1 MKNVVKLKVEKDS
14 WKKAQDDAFVKLNKK
29 AKIDGF
35 RPGKAPRSVF
45 EKKYG
50 KQDILYE
57 AADKFINDKYR
68 EILSDDKLFPIVEPK
83 VDVKKLDDDSLEV
96 EFIIITEP
104 KVKLGEYKNLG
115 VKKKE
120 AKVSKDEIEHELSH
134 LLERYAE
141 IAEKDGKVENGN
153 IAIIDFKGLK
163 DGVAF
168 DGGTAEN
175 YELEIGS
182 NTFIPGFEEGIIGM
196 KKGEEKDLN
205 LTFPK
210 DYASEELRGQKVVFK
225 VKVNEVKERIVPE
238 FNEEFFED
246 LAMPEVNN
254 EEDLRKT
261 LKDQIKAHKE
271 YHLENE
277 FIDELLEKASAN
289 MEIEIDEEIV
299 EAEVHY
305 MYEDFLQKLKMQGIT
320 EELYLKYANTTKEKI
335 EESMK
340 EEANKRVKYRYLLK
354 EIIKKEKIKVSDKEA
369 EKEIEDMAKHYNVDK
384 EEVLKEIG
392 NIEYLKNDMAMKKA
406 LDVLKENN

>member
-141 IAEKDGKVENGN
+141 IAEKDGEVENGN

-238 FNEEFFED
+238 LNKEFFED

-261 LKDQIKAHKE
+261 LKEQIKAHKE

-299 EAEVHY
+299 DAEVHY

>member
-68 EILSDDKLFPIVEPK
+68 EILFDDKLFPIVEPK

-141 IAEKDGKVENGN
+141 IAEKDGEVENGN

-168 DGGTAEN
+168 NGGTAEN

-238 FNEEFFED
+238 LNEEFFED

-261 LKDQIKAHKE
+261 LKEQIKAHKE

-299 EAEVHY
+299 DAEVHY

-392 NIEYLKNDMAMKKA
+392 NVEYLKNDMAMKKA

>member
-68 EILSDDKLFPIVEPK
+68 EILFDDKLFPIVEPK

-141 IAEKDGKVENGN
+141 IAEKDGEVENGN

-238 FNEEFFED
+238 LNEEFFED

-261 LKDQIKAHKE
+261 LKEQIKAHKE

-299 EAEVHY
+299 DAEVHY

-392 NIEYLKNDMAMKKA
+392 NVEYLKNDMAMKKA

>member
-141 IAEKDGKVENGN
+141 IAEKDGEVENGN

-238 FNEEFFED
+238 LNEEFFED

-261 LKDQIKAHKE
+261 LKEQIKAHKE

-299 EAEVHY
+299 DAEVHY

-392 NIEYLKNDMAMKKA
+392 NVEYLKNDMAMKKA

>member
-238 FNEEFFED
+238 LNEEFFED

-299 EAEVHY
+299 DAEVHY

>member
-141 IAEKDGKVENGN
+141 IAEKDGEVENGN

-168 DGGTAEN
+168 NGGTAEN

-238 FNEEFFED
+238 LNEEFFED

-261 LKDQIKAHKE
+261 LKEQIKAHKE

-299 EAEVHY
+299 DAEVHY

>member
-141 IAEKDGKVENGN
+141 IAEKDGEVENGN

-210 DYASEELRGQKVVFK
+210 DYASEELRGQKVIFK

-238 FNEEFFED
+238 LNEEFFED

-261 LKDQIKAHKE
+261 LKEQIKAHKE

-299 EAEVHY
+299 DAEVHY

-392 NIEYLKNDMAMKKA
+392 NVEYLKNDMAMKKA

>member
-68 EILSDDKLFPIVEPK
+68 EILFDDKLFPIVEPK

-141 IAEKDGKVENGN
+141 IAEKDGEVENGN

-168 DGGTAEN
+168 NGGTAEN

-238 FNEEFFED
+238 LNEEFFED

-261 LKDQIKAHKE
+261 LKEQIKAHKE

-299 EAEVHY
+299 DAEVHY

-320 EELYLKYANTTKEKI
+320 EELYLKYANTTKEKM

>member
-68 EILSDDKLFPIVEPK
+68 EILFDDKLFPIVEPK

-141 IAEKDGKVENGN
+141 IAEKDGEVENGN

-168 DGGTAEN
+168 NGGTAEN

-225 VKVNEVKERIVPE
+225 VKVNEIKERIVPE
-238 FNEEFFED
+238 LNKEFFED

-254 EEDLRKT
+254 EEDLRNIIKEQ
-261 LKDQIKAHKE
+261 LKAHKE

-299 EAEVHY
+299 DAEVHY

>member
-68 EILSDDKLFPIVEPK
+68 EILFDDKLFPIVEPK

-141 IAEKDGKVENGN
+141 IAEKDGEVENGN

-238 FNEEFFED
+238 LNEEFFED

-261 LKDQIKAHKE
+261 LKEQIKAHKE

-299 EAEVHY
+299 DAEVHY

-320 EELYLKYANTTKEKI
+320 EELYLKYANTTKEKM

-392 NIEYLKNDMAMKKA
+392 NVEYLKNDMAMKKA

>member
-238 FNEEFFED
+238 LNEEFFED

-261 LKDQIKAHKE
+261 LKEQIKAHKE

-299 EAEVHY
+299 DAEVHY

>member
-68 EILSDDKLFPIVEPK
+68 EILTDDKLFPIVEPK

-168 DGGTAEN
+168 VGGTAEN

-182 NTFIPGFEEGIIGM
+182 NTFIPGFEKGIIGM

-225 VKVNEVKERIVPE
+225 VKVNEIKERIVPE
-238 FNEEFFED
+238 LNKEFFED

-254 EEDLRKT
+254 EEDLRNIIKEQ
-261 LKDQIKAHKE
+261 LKAHKE

-299 EAEVHY
+299 DAEVHY

-354 EIIKKEKIKVSDKEA
+354 EIIKKEKIKVSDKEV

>member
-261 LKDQIKAHKE
+261 LKEQIKAHKE

-299 EAEVHY
+299 DAEVHY

>member
-238 FNEEFFED
+238 LNKEFFED

-392 NIEYLKNDMAMKKA
+392 NVEYLKNDMAMKKA

>member
-141 IAEKDGKVENGN
+141 IAEKDGEVENGN

-168 DGGTAEN
+168 NGGTAEN

-182 NTFIPGFEEGIIGM
+182 NTFIPGFEKGIIGM

-225 VKVNEVKERIVPE
+225 VKVNEIKERIVPE
-238 FNEEFFED
+238 LNEEFFED

-261 LKDQIKAHKE
+261 LKEQIKAHKE

-299 EAEVHY
+299 DAEVYY

-392 NIEYLKNDMAMKKA
+392 NVEYLKNDMAMKKA

>member
-83 VDVKKLDDDSLEV
+83 VDVKKLDDDILEV

-238 FNEEFFED
+238 LNEEFFED

-261 LKDQIKAHKE
+261 LKEQIKAHKE

-299 EAEVHY
+299 DAEVHY

-392 NIEYLKNDMAMKKA
+392 NVEYLKNDMAMKKA

>member
-261 LKDQIKAHKE
+261 LKEQIKAHKE

-299 EAEVHY
+299 DAEVHY

-392 NIEYLKNDMAMKKA
+392 NVEYLKNDMAMKKA

>member
-225 VKVNEVKERIVPE
+225 VKENEVKERIVPE
-238 FNEEFFED
+238 LNEEFFED

-261 LKDQIKAHKE
+261 LKEQIKAHKE

-299 EAEVHY
+299 DAEVHY

>member
-210 DYASEELRGQKVVFK
+210 DFASEELRGQKVVFK

-238 FNEEFFED
+238 LNEEFFED

-299 EAEVHY
+299 DAEVHY

-320 EELYLKYANTTKEKI
+320 EELYLKYANTTKEKM

-392 NIEYLKNDMAMKKA
+392 NVEYLKNDMAMKKA

>member
-68 EILSDDKLFPIVEPK
+68 EILFDDKLFPIVEPK

-141 IAEKDGKVENGN
+141 IAEKDGEVENGN

-238 FNEEFFED
+238 LNEEFFED

-261 LKDQIKAHKE
+261 LKEQIKAHKE

-299 EAEVHY
+299 DAEVHY

>member
-238 FNEEFFED
+238 LNEEFFED

>member
-68 EILSDDKLFPIVEPK
+68 EILLDDKLFPIVEPK

-120 AKVSKDEIEHELSH
+120 AKVSKDEIEHELSY

-141 IAEKDGKVENGN
+141 IAEKDGEVENGN

-238 FNEEFFED
+238 LNEEFFED

-261 LKDQIKAHKE
+261 LKEQIKAHKE

-299 EAEVHY
+299 DAEVHY

-406 LDVLKENN
+406 LDVLKANN

>member
-141 IAEKDGKVENGN
+141 IAEKDGEVENGN

-261 LKDQIKAHKE
+261 LKEQIKAHKE

-299 EAEVHY
+299 DAEVHY

>member
-68 EILSDDKLFPIVEPK
+68 EILFDDKLFPIVEPK

-141 IAEKDGKVENGN
+141 IAEKDGEVENGN

-168 DGGTAEN
+168 NGGTAEN

-210 DYASEELRGQKVVFK
+210 DYASEELRGQKVIFK

-238 FNEEFFED
+238 LNEEFFED

-254 EEDLRKT
+254 EEDLRNIIKEQ
-261 LKDQIKAHKE
+261 LKAHKE

-299 EAEVHY
+299 DAEVHY

-354 EIIKKEKIKVSDKEA
+354 KIIKKEKIKVSDKEA

>member
-1 MKNVVKLKVEKDS
+1 MRNVVKLKVEKDD

-29 AKIDGF
+29 AKIEGF

-50 KQDILYE
+50 KQDIWYE

-68 EILSDDKLFPIVEPK
+68 EILFDDKLLPIVEPK
-83 VDVKKLDDDSLEV
+83 VDVKKMDEEGLEV

-141 IAEKDGKVENGN
+141 IAEKDGKVEKGN

-168 DGGTAEN
+168 DGGTSEN

-182 NTFIPGFEEGIIGM
+182 NTFIPGFEDGIIGM

-225 VKVNEVKERIVPE
+225 VKVNEIKERIVPE
-238 FNEEFFED
+238 LNKEFFED

-254 EEDLRKT
+254 EEDLRNMIKEQ
-261 LKDQIKAHKE
+261 LKAHKE
-271 YHLENE
+271 YHIENE
-277 FIDELLEKASAN
+277 FIDELLEKAAKN
-289 MEIEIDEEIV
+289 MEIEIDEEIID
-299 EAEVHY
+299 AETHY
-305 MYEDFLQKLKMQGIT
+305 MYEDFLQKLKMQGLT
-320 EELYLKYANTTKEKI
+320 EELYLQYANTTKEKI

-369 EKEIEDMAKHYNVDK
+369 EKEVEDMAKHYNVDK

-392 NIEYLKNDMAMKKA
+392 NMEYLKTDMAMKKA

>member
-141 IAEKDGKVENGN
+141 IAEKDGEVENGN

-168 DGGTAEN
+168 NGGTAEN

-238 FNEEFFED
+238 LNEEFFED

-261 LKDQIKAHKE
+261 LKEQIKAHKE

-299 EAEVHY
+299 DAEVHY

-392 NIEYLKNDMAMKKA
+392 NVEYLKNDMAMKKA

>member
-168 DGGTAEN
+168 NGGTAEN

-238 FNEEFFED
+238 LNEEFFED

-261 LKDQIKAHKE
+261 LKEQIKAHKE

-299 EAEVHY
+299 DAEVHY

>member
-141 IAEKDGKVENGN
+141 IAEKDGEVENGN

-238 FNEEFFED
+238 LNEEFFED

-261 LKDQIKAHKE
+261 LKEQIKAHKE

-299 EAEVHY
+299 DAEVHY

-335 EESMK
+335 EERMK

-392 NIEYLKNDMAMKKA
+392 NVEYLKNDMAMKKA

>member
-68 EILSDDKLFPIVEPK
+68 EILFDDKLFPIVEPK

-141 IAEKDGKVENGN
+141 IAEKDGEVENGN

-168 DGGTAEN
+168 NGGTAEN

-238 FNEEFFED
+238 LNEEFFED

-261 LKDQIKAHKE
+261 LKEQIKAHKE

-299 EAEVHY
+299 DAEVHY

>member
-238 FNEEFFED
+238 LNEEFFED

-261 LKDQIKAHKE
+261 LKEQIKAHKE

-299 EAEVHY
+299 DAEVHY

-392 NIEYLKNDMAMKKA
+392 NVEYLKNDMAMKKA

>member
-68 EILSDDKLFPIVEPK
+68 EILFDDKLFPIVEPK

-238 FNEEFFED
+238 LNEEFFED

-261 LKDQIKAHKE
+261 LKEQIKAHKE

-299 EAEVHY
+299 DAEVHY

-320 EELYLKYANTTKEKI
+320 EELYLKYANTTKEKM

-392 NIEYLKNDMAMKKA
+392 NVEYLKNDMAMKKA

>member
-68 EILSDDKLFPIVEPK
+68 EILFDDKLFPIVEPK

-141 IAEKDGKVENGN
+141 IAEKDGEVENGN

-225 VKVNEVKERIVPE
+225 VKVNEIKERIVPE
-238 FNEEFFED
+238 LNKEFFED

-254 EEDLRKT
+254 EEDLRNIIKEQ
-261 LKDQIKAHKE
+261 LKAHKE

-299 EAEVHY
+299 DAEVHY

-354 EIIKKEKIKVSDKEA
+354 EIIKKEKIKVSDKEV

>member
-238 FNEEFFED
+238 LNEEFFED

-261 LKDQIKAHKE
+261 LKEQIKAHKE

-299 EAEVHY
+299 DAEVHY

-320 EELYLKYANTTKEKI
+320 EELYLKYANTTKEKM

>member
-68 EILSDDKLFPIVEPK
+68 EILFDDKLFPIVEPK

-141 IAEKDGKVENGN
+141 IAEKDGEVENGN

-168 DGGTAEN
+168 NGGTAEN

-196 KKGEEKDLN
+196 KKGEEKDLT

-238 FNEEFFED
+238 LNEEFFED

-261 LKDQIKAHKE
+261 LKEQIKAHKE

-299 EAEVHY
+299 DAEVHY

-392 NIEYLKNDMAMKKA
+392 NVEYLKNDMAMKKA

>member
-68 EILSDDKLFPIVEPK
+68 EILTDDKLFPIVEPK

-210 DYASEELRGQKVVFK
+210 DYASEELRGQKVIFK

-238 FNEEFFED
+238 LNEEFFED

-261 LKDQIKAHKE
+261 LKEQIKAHKE

-299 EAEVHY
+299 DAEVHY

>member
-238 FNEEFFED
+238 LNEEFFED

-261 LKDQIKAHKE
+261 LKEQIKAHKE

-299 EAEVHY
+299 DAEVHY

-369 EKEIEDMAKHYNVDK
+369 EKEIEDMVKHYNVDK
-384 EEVLKEIG
+384 EKVLKEIG

>member
-68 EILSDDKLFPIVEPK
+68 EILFDDKLFPIVEPK

-238 FNEEFFED
+238 LNEEFFED

-299 EAEVHY
+299 DAEVHY

-392 NIEYLKNDMAMKKA
+392 NVEYLKNDMAMKKA

>member
-141 IAEKDGKVENGN
+141 IAEKDGEVENGN

-238 FNEEFFED
+238 LNEEFFED

-261 LKDQIKAHKE
+261 LKEQIKAHKE

-299 EAEVHY
+299 DAEVHY

>member
-141 IAEKDGKVENGN
+141 IAEKDGEVENGN

-210 DYASEELRGQKVVFK
+210 DYASEELRGQKVIFK

-238 FNEEFFED
+238 LNEEFFED

-261 LKDQIKAHKE
+261 LKEQIKAHKE

-299 EAEVHY
+299 DAEVHY